1 MFLIC
6 HVISQDH
13 AIKGPFDFM
22 GESSSLKVTT
32 LQNLVPIDTVV
43 VEISEF
49 LKILLAYSKCRTSVT
64 VYTHLLPPLLFPLTI
79 MVCHIRQVSLI
90 TT

>member
-43 VEISEF
+43 VEI
-49 LKILLAYSKCRTSVT
+49 
-64 VYTHLLPPLLFPLTI
+64 
-79 MVCHIRQVSLI
+79 
-90 TT
+90 